1 MSKIRIGTRGSKLAL
16 AQTKKVIGLLAK
28 NGIEAEY
35 VIIKTSSFPSRVSR
49 FPRSISTLTAGQ
61 L

>member
-16 AQTKKVIGLLAK
+16 AQTNKVIDLLAK

-35 VIIKTSSFPSRVSR
+35 TIIKTTGDK
-49 FPRSISTLTAGQ
+49 ITHCGL
-61 L
+61 